1 MGLKKLI
8 GNLRD
13 YLDEGEREAFAR
25 CDRIDTLLNKL
36 AEKQEKLEKKL
47 ENESNAS
54 KRKKL
59 KMDLKVIAVQRKKGI
74 VRRQELEDKCK

>member
-13 YLDEGEREAFAR
+13 YLDEGERKDSVR

-36 AEKQEKLEKKL
+36 ADKEAKLEKKIAK
-47 ENESNAS
+47 ESS
-54 KRKKL
+54 PGKRKKM
-59 KMDLKVIAVQRKKGI
+59 KMELKVIAVQRKKGI
-74 VRRQELEDKCK
+74 ERRKQLEEKCK